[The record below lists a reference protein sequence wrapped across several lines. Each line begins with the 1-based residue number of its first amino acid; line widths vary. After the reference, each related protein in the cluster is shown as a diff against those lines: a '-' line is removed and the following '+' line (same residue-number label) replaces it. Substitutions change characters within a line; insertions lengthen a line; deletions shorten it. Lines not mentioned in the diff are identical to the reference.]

1 MKNKFR
7 LRGSSWLHSIYSG
20 DRIQLITS
28 RLRSFSLLIVLSP
41 GSSPGSC
48 LRGPWPGLGW
58 LPCLYCYH
66 CSVVQFSSVFRPS
79 WARLWPGPPR
89 LVSPVVAPH
98 RPTVSPTPAVDFRET
113 SSAGRR
119 LTPLLLPL
127 HHQLH
132 QRASSARQLP
142 NIPGLIVRNGQT
154 RRALWWFLI
163 LQVVW
168 WPDLST
174 W

>member
-66 CSVVQFSSVFRPS
+66 CSVVQFSIQAKLSLAVARPAPAGL
-79 WARLWPGPPR
+79 ARSGSTPSYSQSDTGRGFPRNVQCRAAADTTPPPPPPPAPPAS
-89 LVSPVVAPH
+89 LVSQTASKHTRPDSEKWADQEGSVVVPH
-98 RPTVSPTPAVDFRET
+98 I
-113 SSAGRR
+113 
-119 LTPLLLPL
+119 
-127 HHQLH
+127 
-132 QRASSARQLP
+132 ASCVMA
-142 NIPGLIVRNGQT
+142 
-154 RRALWWFLI
+154 
-163 LQVVW
+163 
-168 WPDLST
+168 
-174 W
+174 